1 MSISKLVTFVL
12 NIVLAALCCFA
23 VAGYVAGPVW
33 KIEATVK
40 LNQAMVDKIEELMSS
55 DTTVDSKPYVDALR
69 EMAND
74 DVKLPV
80 TLSLSSKSI
89 YGSIFAKDN
98 SPVDKLIDEA
108 VDAAF
113 NDKVVAE
120 MEKFK
125 KSATKSVTKVLIKQS
140 FDRLSDNEDFK
151 NEFGSK
157 TTEQLLREAGVDD
170 KTIDEKIE
178 TVYNALTSN
187 KTIDEASDEIVEV
200 VADVYNIV
208 KNSKIGETNPEYFEG
223 IDVYNGELKDT
234 VAKTLVY
241 ILNVAEGK
249 SDLTDSNGVT
259 DEMLNENLDKNFD
272 LSSLIDKY
280 LLQLV
285 NKDWNDANISDGTEN
300 TSEKKEKHGR
310 SAYLAAGSMNISFKN
325 AFSGNAFSADSAP
338 ESHESVPSSVE
349 SAGGESAGGES
360 AGGESTGG
368 ESTGGESTGD
378 AENTIEE
385 IKASVKQKLKE
396 NATDEV
402 KRGVVIAM
410 KAIAVVLFLYM
421 SVWVYLLV
429 KLIVNTVTGKM
440 STKLKCAVIFGWGP
454 ALFLVLIPTIVFKA
468 FTTNNFITQAIFA
481 NNIAALESLSE
492 IVTISFSSG
501 MTFAL
506 IATVLVIA
514 ISIPYMI
521 FRKK

>member
-23 VAGYVAGPVW
+23 VAGYVTGPVW

-80 TLSLSSKSI
+80 TLSLLSKSI

-140 FDRLSDNEDFK
+140 FDKLSDNEDFK
-151 NEFGSK
+151 NEFGNK
-157 TTEQLLREAGVDD
+157 TTEQLLQEAGVDD

-178 TVYNALTSN
+178 IVYNALTSN

-208 KNSKIGETNPEYFEG
+208 KNSETGKANPEYFEG
-223 IDVYNGELKDT
+223 IDVYNGELKET

-259 DEMLNENLDKNFD
+259 DEMLNENRDKNFN

-285 NKDWNDANISDGTEN
+285 NKDWNDANISDGSEN
-300 TSEKKEKHGR
+300 TSEKQEKHGR

-325 AFSGNAFSADSAP
+325 AFSGNGPTTFSADSAP

-349 SAGGESAGGES
+349 SAGGENTS
-360 AGGESTGG
+360 
-368 ESTGGESTGD
+368 GESTGD

-410 KAIAVVLFLYM
+410 KAIAVALFLYM

>member
-1 MSISKLVTFVL
+1 MNISKLVTFVL

-55 DTTVDSKPYVDALR
+55 DATIDSKPYVDALR

-80 TLSLSSKSI
+80 TLSLSTKSI

-98 SPVDKLIDEA
+98 SPAEKLIDEA

-140 FDRLSDNEDFK
+140 FDKLSDNEDFK
-151 NEFGSK
+151 KEFGNK
-157 TTEQLLREAGVDD
+157 TTEQLLQEAGVDD

-178 TVYNALTSN
+178 IVYNALTSN
-187 KTIDEASDEIVEV
+187 KTIDEASDKIVEV
-200 VADVYNIV
+200 VADVYNTV

-300 TSEKKEKHGR
+300 TSEKKEKQGR

-349 SAGGESAGGES
+349 SAGSENTSGESA
-360 AGGESTGG
+360 
-368 ESTGGESTGD
+368 GGESTGD

-410 KAIAVVLFLYM
+410 KAVAVALFLYM

-454 ALFLVLIPTIVFKA
+454 ALFLVLFPTIVFKA

-492 IVTISFSSG
+492 IVTLSFSSG
-501 MTFAL
+501 TTFAL

>member
-23 VAGYVAGPVW
+23 VAGYVTGPVW

-55 DTTVDSKPYVDALR
+55 DATVDSKPYVDALR

-151 NEFGSK
+151 NEFGNK
-157 TTEQLLREAGVDD
+157 TTEQLLQEAGVDD

-178 TVYNALTSN
+178 IVYNALTSD

-208 KNSKIGETNPEYFEG
+208 KNSKTGEANPEYFEG
-223 IDVYNGELKDT
+223 IDVYNGELKET

-259 DEMLNENLDKNFD
+259 DEMLNDNLDKNFN

-300 TSEKKEKHGR
+300 TSEKIEKHDR
-310 SAYLAAGSMNISFKN
+310 SAYLAAGSMNISFKK
-325 AFSGNAFSADSAP
+325 AFSGNGPTTFNADSAS

-349 SAGGESAGGES
+349 SAGSENAGGES
-360 AGGESTGG
+360 A
-368 ESTGGESTGD
+368 GGESTGD

>member
-1 MSISKLVTFVL
+1 MNISKLVTFVL

-23 VAGYVAGPVW
+23 VSGYVAGPVW

-55 DTTVDSKPYVDALR
+55 DATIDSKPYVDALR

-74 DVKLPV
+74 DVQLPV
-80 TLSLSSKSI
+80 TLSLSTKSI

-98 SPVDKLIDEA
+98 SPAEKLIDEA

-140 FDRLSDNEDFK
+140 FDKLSDNEDFK
-151 NEFGSK
+151 KEFGNK
-157 TTEQLLREAGVDD
+157 TTEQLLQEAGVDD

-178 TVYNALTSN
+178 IVYNALTSN
-187 KTIDEASDEIVEV
+187 KTVDEASDKIVEV
-200 VADVYNIV
+200 VADVYNTV

-249 SDLTDSNGVT
+249 SDLTDSNDVT
-259 DEMLNENLDKNFD
+259 DEMLNENRDKNFD

-349 SAGGESAGGES
+349 SAGS
-360 AGGESTGG
+360 ESTGD
-368 ESTGGESTGD
+368 ESTGD

-454 ALFLVLIPTIVFKA
+454 ALFLVLFPTIVFKA

-492 IVTISFSSG
+492 IVTLSFSSG
-501 MTFAL
+501 TTFAL

>member
-23 VAGYVAGPVW
+23 VAGYVTGPVW

-151 NEFGSK
+151 NEFGNK
-157 TTEQLLREAGVDD
+157 TTEQLLQEAGVDD

-178 TVYNALTSN
+178 IVYNALTSN

-208 KNSKIGETNPEYFEG
+208 KNSETGKANPEYFEG
-223 IDVYNGELKDT
+223 IDVYNGELKET

-300 TSEKKEKHGR
+300 TSEKQEKHGR

-349 SAGGESAGGES
+349 SAGSESA
-360 AGGESTGG
+360 
-368 ESTGGESTGD
+368 GGESTGD

-410 KAIAVVLFLYM
+410 KAIAVALFLYM

-501 MTFAL
+501 TTFAL

>member
-23 VAGYVAGPVW
+23 VAGYVTGPVW

-40 LNQAMVDKIEELMSS
+40 LNQAMVDKIEELISS
-55 DTTVDSKPYVDALR
+55 DATVDSKPYIDALR

-140 FDRLSDNEDFK
+140 FDRLSDNADFK
-151 NEFGSK
+151 NEFGNK
-157 TTEQLLREAGVDD
+157 TTEQLLQEAGVDD

-178 TVYNALTSN
+178 IVYNALTSD

-208 KNSKIGETNPEYFEG
+208 KNSKTGKENADYLEG
-223 IDVYNGELKDT
+223 IDVYSGELKET

-259 DEMLNENLDKNFD
+259 DEMLNENLDKNFN

-300 TSEKKEKHGR
+300 ASEKKENHDKT
-310 SAYLAAGSMNISFKN
+310 AYPATGSMSVSFKKVL
-325 AFSGNAFSADSAP
+325 SGNGLTALSADSAP
-338 ESHESVPSSVE
+338 ENRESVPSSVE
-349 SAGGESAGGES
+349 SAGSENTSGESAGSES
-360 AGGESTGG
+360 A
-368 ESTGGESTGD
+368 GGESTGD

-481 NNIAALESLSE
+481 NNVAALESLSE

-501 MTFAL
+501 TTFAL

>member
-55 DTTVDSKPYVDALR
+55 DATVDSKPYVDALR

-98 SPVDKLIDEA
+98 SPVDKLIDET

-151 NEFGSK
+151 NEFGNK
-157 TTEQLLREAGVDD
+157 TTEQLLQEAGVDD

-208 KNSKIGETNPEYFEG
+208 KNSETGKANPEYFEG
-223 IDVYNGELKDT
+223 IDVYNGELKET

-259 DEMLNENLDKNFD
+259 DEMLNENLDKNFN

-300 TSEKKEKHGR
+300 TSEKKEKHDR

-349 SAGGESAGGES
+349 SAGSESAGD
-360 AGGESTGG
+360 
-368 ESTGGESTGD
+368 ESTGD

-385 IKASVKQKLKE
+385 LKASVKQKLKE

-402 KRGVVIAM
+402 KRGVLIAM
-410 KAIAVVLFLYM
+410 KAIAVALFLYM

-501 MTFAL
+501 TTFAL

>member
-1 MSISKLVTFVL
+1 MNISKLVTFVL

-23 VAGYVAGPVW
+23 VSGYVAGPVW

-55 DTTVDSKPYVDALR
+55 DATIDSKPYVDALR

-74 DVKLPV
+74 DVQLPV
-80 TLSLSSKSI
+80 TLSLSTKSI

-98 SPVDKLIDEA
+98 SPAEKLIDEA

-140 FDRLSDNEDFK
+140 FDKLSDNEDFK
-151 NEFGSK
+151 KEFGGK
-157 TTEQLLREAGVDD
+157 TTEQLLQEAGVDD

-178 TVYNALTSN
+178 IVYSALTSN
-187 KTIDEASDEIVEV
+187 KTIDEASDKIVEV
-200 VADVYNIV
+200 VADVYNTV

-249 SDLTDSNGVT
+249 SDLTDSNAVT
-259 DEMLNENLDKNFD
+259 DEMLNENRDKNFD

-285 NKDWNDANISDGTEN
+285 NKDWNDANISDGSEN

-349 SAGGESAGGES
+349 SAESENTSGENAGS
-360 AGGESTGG
+360 

-410 KAIAVVLFLYM
+410 KAVAVVLFLYM

-454 ALFLVLIPTIVFKA
+454 ALFLVLFPTIVFKA

-492 IVTISFSSG
+492 IVTLSFSSG
-501 MTFAL
+501 TTFAL

>member
-1 MSISKLVTFVL
+1 MNISKLVTFVL

-55 DTTVDSKPYVDALR
+55 DATIDSKPYVDALR

-80 TLSLSSKSI
+80 TLSLSTKSI

-98 SPVDKLIDEA
+98 SPAEKLIDEA

-140 FDRLSDNEDFK
+140 FDKLSDNEDFK
-151 NEFGSK
+151 NEFGNK
-157 TTEQLLREAGVDD
+157 TTEQLLQEAGVDD

-178 TVYNALTSN
+178 IVYNALTSN
-187 KTIDEASDEIVEV
+187 KTIDEASDKIVEV
-200 VADVYNIV
+200 VADVYNTV

-259 DEMLNENLDKNFD
+259 DEMLNENRDKNFD

-349 SAGGESAGGES
+349 SAGGES
-360 AGGESTGG
+360 
-368 ESTGGESTGD
+368 TGGESTGD

-410 KAIAVVLFLYM
+410 KAVAVALFLYM

-454 ALFLVLIPTIVFKA
+454 ALFLVLFPTIVFKA

-492 IVTISFSSG
+492 IVTLSFSSG
-501 MTFAL
+501 TTFAL

>member
-23 VAGYVAGPVW
+23 VSGYVAGPVW

-55 DTTVDSKPYVDALR
+55 DATIDSKPYVDALR

-74 DVKLPV
+74 DVQLPV
-80 TLSLSSKSI
+80 TLSLSTKSI

-98 SPVDKLIDEA
+98 SPAEKLIDEA

-140 FDRLSDNEDFK
+140 FDKLSDNEDFK
-151 NEFGSK
+151 KEFGGK
-157 TTEQLLREAGVDD
+157 TTEQLLQEAGVDD

-178 TVYNALTSN
+178 IVYSALTSN
-187 KTIDEASDEIVEV
+187 KTIDEASDKIVEV
-200 VADVYNIV
+200 VADVYNTV
-208 KNSKIGETNPEYFEG
+208 KNSKIGEENADYLEG
-223 IDVYNGELKDT
+223 IDVYSGELKET

-249 SDLTDSNGVT
+249 SDLTDSNAVT
-259 DEMLNENLDKNFD
+259 DEMLNENRDKNFD

-300 TSEKKEKHGR
+300 TSEKKEKQGR

-325 AFSGNAFSADSAP
+325 AFSGNSPTTFSADSAP
-338 ESHESVPSSVE
+338 ESRESVPSSVE
-349 SAGGESAGGES
+349 SAGSENADSESA
-360 AGGESTGG
+360 
-368 ESTGGESTGD
+368 GGESTGD

-410 KAIAVVLFLYM
+410 KAIAVALFLYM

-429 KLIVNTVTGKM
+429 KLIVNTVTGKT

-454 ALFLVLIPTIVFKA
+454 ALILVLIPTIVFKA

-492 IVTISFSSG
+492 IVTLSFSSG
-501 MTFAL
+501 TTFAL

>member
-1 MSISKLVTFVL
+1 MNISKLVTFVL
-12 NIVLAALCCFA
+12 SIVLAALCCFA
-23 VAGYVAGPVW
+23 VSGYVAGPVW

-55 DTTVDSKPYVDALR
+55 NATIDSKPYVDALR

-80 TLSLSSKSI
+80 TLSLSTKSI

-98 SPVDKLIDEA
+98 SPAEKLIDEA

-140 FDRLSDNEDFK
+140 FDKLSDNEDFK
-151 NEFGSK
+151 KEFGSK
-157 TTEQLLREAGVDD
+157 TTEQLLQEAGVDD

-178 TVYNALTSN
+178 IVYSALTSN
-187 KTIDEASDEIVEV
+187 KTIDEASDKIVEV
-200 VADVYNIV
+200 VADVYNTV

-259 DEMLNENLDKNFD
+259 DEMLNENRDKNFD

-338 ESHESVPSSVE
+338 ESHESVSTSVE
-349 SAGGESAGGES
+349 SAGSENTSGENAGSESA
-360 AGGESTGG
+360 
-368 ESTGGESTGD
+368 GGESTGD

-492 IVTISFSSG
+492 IVTLSFSSG
-501 MTFAL
+501 TTFAL

>member
-151 NEFGSK
+151 NEFGNK
-157 TTEQLLREAGVDD
+157 TTEQLLQEAGVDD

-178 TVYNALTSN
+178 MVYNALTSN

-208 KNSKIGETNPEYFEG
+208 KNSETGKANPEYFEG

-325 AFSGNAFSADSAP
+325 AFSGNGPTTFSADSAP

-349 SAGGESAGGES
+349 SAGSESAGD
-360 AGGESTGG
+360 
-368 ESTGGESTGD
+368 ESTGD

-385 IKASVKQKLKE
+385 LKASVKQKLKE

-501 MTFAL
+501 TTFAL

>member
-23 VAGYVAGPVW
+23 VAGYAAGPVW

-55 DTTVDSKPYVDALR
+55 DATVDSKPYVDALR

-98 SPVDKLIDEA
+98 SPVDKL
-108 VDAAF
+108 
-113 NDKVVAE
+113 
-120 MEKFK
+120 
-125 KSATKSVTKVLIKQS
+125 VTKVLIKQS

-151 NEFGSK
+151 NEFGNK
-157 TTEQLLREAGVDD
+157 TTEQLLQGAGVDD

-178 TVYNALTSN
+178 IVYNALTSN

-208 KNSKIGETNPEYFEG
+208 KNSETGKANPEYFEG
-223 IDVYNGELKDT
+223 IDVYNGELKET

-300 TSEKKEKHGR
+300 TSEKKEKHDR

-325 AFSGNAFSADSAP
+325 AFSGNGPTTFSADSAP

-349 SAGGESAGGES
+349 SAGGENAGSES
-360 AGGESTGG
+360 A
-368 ESTGGESTGD
+368 GGESTGD

-410 KAIAVVLFLYM
+410 KAIAVALFLYM

-501 MTFAL
+501 TTFAL

>member
-23 VAGYVAGPVW
+23 VAGYVTGPVW

-151 NEFGSK
+151 NEFGNK
-157 TTEQLLREAGVDD
+157 TTEQLLQEAGVDD

-208 KNSKIGETNPEYFEG
+208 KNSETGKANPEYFEG
-223 IDVYNGELKDT
+223 IDVYNGELKET

-259 DEMLNENLDKNFD
+259 DEMLNENLDKNFN
-272 LSSLIDKY
+272 LSSLIDEY

-285 NKDWNDANISDGTEN
+285 NKDWNNANISDGSEN
-300 TSEKKEKHGR
+300 TSEKQEKHGR

-338 ESHESVPSSVE
+338 ESHESVSSSVE
-349 SAGGESAGGES
+349 SAGS
-360 AGGESTGG
+360 

-454 ALFLVLIPTIVFKA
+454 ALFLVLFPTIVFKA

-501 MTFAL
+501 TTFAL

>member
-23 VAGYVAGPVW
+23 VSGYVAGPVW

-55 DTTVDSKPYVDALR
+55 DTTIDSKPYVDALR

-74 DVKLPV
+74 DVQLPI
-80 TLSLSSKSI
+80 TLSLSTKSI

-98 SPVDKLIDEA
+98 SPAEKLIDEA

-140 FDRLSDNEDFK
+140 FDKLSDNEDFK
-151 NEFGSK
+151 KEFGNK
-157 TTEQLLREAGVDD
+157 TTEQLLQEAGVDD

-178 TVYNALTSN
+178 IVYNALTSN
-187 KTIDEASDEIVEV
+187 KTIDEASDKIVEV
-200 VADVYNIV
+200 VADVYNTV

-259 DEMLNENLDKNFD
+259 DEMLNENRDKNFD

-285 NKDWNDANISDGTEN
+285 NKDWNDANISDGSEN
-300 TSEKKEKHGR
+300 TSEKKEKQGR

-325 AFSGNAFSADSAP
+325 AFSGNSPTTFSADSAP
-338 ESHESVPSSVE
+338 ESRESIPSSVE
-349 SAGGESAGGES
+349 SAGSENTSGESA
-360 AGGESTGG
+360 
-368 ESTGGESTGD
+368 GGESTGD

-410 KAIAVVLFLYM
+410 KAVAVVLFLYM

-454 ALFLVLIPTIVFKA
+454 ALFLVLFPTIVFKA

-492 IVTISFSSG
+492 IVTLSFSSG
-501 MTFAL
+501 TTFAL

>member
-23 VAGYVAGPVW
+23 VSGYVAGPVW

-55 DTTVDSKPYVDALR
+55 DATVDSKPYVDALR

-98 SPVDKLIDEA
+98 SPVDKLIDET

-113 NDKVVAE
+113 NDKVVVE

-151 NEFGSK
+151 NEFGNK
-157 TTEQLLREAGVDD
+157 TTEQLLQEAGVDD

-178 TVYNALTSN
+178 IVYNALTSDQ
-187 KTIDEASDEIVEV
+187 TIDEASDEIVEV

-208 KNSKIGETNPEYFEG
+208 KNSETGKANPEYFEG
-223 IDVYNGELKDT
+223 IDVYNGELKET

-285 NKDWNDANISDGTEN
+285 NKDWNDANISDGSEN

-325 AFSGNAFSADSAP
+325 AFSGNGPTTFSADSAP
-338 ESHESVPSSVE
+338 ESHESVSTSDE
-349 SAGGESAGGES
+349 NTSGESAGNES
-360 AGGESTGG
+360 AGGESTGD
-368 ESTGGESTGD
+368 T
-378 AENTIEE
+378 ENTIEE

-410 KAIAVVLFLYM
+410 KSLAVVLFLYM
-421 SVWVYLLV
+421 SVWIYLLV

-501 MTFAL
+501 TTFAL

>member
-23 VAGYVAGPVW
+23 VAGYAAGPVW

-55 DTTVDSKPYVDALR
+55 DATVDSKPYVDALR

-151 NEFGSK
+151 NEFGNK
-157 TTEQLLREAGVDD
+157 TTEQLLQEAGVDD
-170 KTIDEKIE
+170 KTIDEKIK

-208 KNSKIGETNPEYFEG
+208 KNSETGKANPEYFEG
-223 IDVYNGELKDT
+223 IDVYNGELKET

-285 NKDWNDANISDGTEN
+285 NKDWNDANISDSTEN
-300 TSEKKEKHGR
+300 TSEKKEKQGR

-325 AFSGNAFSADSAP
+325 AFSGNGPTTFSADSAP

-349 SAGGESAGGES
+349 SAGSENAGSESA
-360 AGGESTGG
+360 
-368 ESTGGESTGD
+368 GGESTGD

-481 NNIAALESLSE
+481 NNVAALESLSE

>member
-23 VAGYVAGPVW
+23 VAGYVTGPVW

-55 DTTVDSKPYVDALR
+55 DATVDSKPYVDALR

-200 VADVYNIV
+200 VADVYDIV
-208 KNSKIGETNPEYFEG
+208 KNSKTGEENADYLEG
-223 IDVYNGELKDT
+223 IDVYSGELKET

-259 DEMLNENLDKNFD
+259 DEMLNENRDKNFN

-300 TSEKKEKHGR
+300 TSEKKEKQGR

-338 ESHESVPSSVE
+338 ESRESVPSSVE
-349 SAGGESAGGES
+349 SAGSESA
-360 AGGESTGG
+360 
-368 ESTGGESTGD
+368 GGESTGD

-410 KAIAVVLFLYM
+410 KAIAVALFLYM

-514 ISIPYMI
+514 ISIPYII

>member
-1 MSISKLVTFVL
+1 MNISKLVTFVL

-23 VAGYVAGPVW
+23 IVGYAAGPVW

-40 LNQAMVDKIEELMSS
+40 LNQAMVDKIEKLMSS
-55 DTTVDSKPYVDALR
+55 DATIDSKPYVDALR

-98 SPVDKLIDEA
+98 SPAEKLIDDA

-151 NEFGSK
+151 NEFGNK
-157 TTEQLLREAGVDD
+157 TTEQLLQEAGVDD

-178 TVYNALTSN
+178 TVYSALTSN
-187 KTIDEASDEIVEV
+187 KTIDEASDKIVEV
-200 VADVYNIV
+200 VADVFNTV
-208 KNSKIGETNPEYFEG
+208 KNSKLGETNPEYFEG

-249 SDLTDSNGVT
+249 SDLTDSSGVT

-285 NKDWNDANISDGTEN
+285 NKDWNDANISDSTEN

-310 SAYLAAGSMNISFKN
+310 SAHLAAGSMNISFKN
-325 AFSGNAFSADSAP
+325 AFSGNSPTTFSADSAP

-349 SAGGESAGGES
+349 SAGSENTSGESAGS
-360 AGGESTGG
+360 
-368 ESTGGESTGD
+368 ESTGD

-501 MTFAL
+501 TTFAL

>member
-1 MSISKLVTFVL
+1 MNISKLVTFVL

-23 VAGYVAGPVW
+23 VSGYVAGPVW

-55 DTTVDSKPYVDALR
+55 DATIDSKPYVDALR

-74 DVKLPV
+74 DVQLPV
-80 TLSLSSKSI
+80 TLSLSTKSI

-98 SPVDKLIDEA
+98 SPAEKLIDEA

-140 FDRLSDNEDFK
+140 FDKLSDNEDFK
-151 NEFGSK
+151 KEFGNK
-157 TTEQLLREAGVDD
+157 TTEQLLQEAGVDD

-178 TVYNALTSN
+178 IVYNALTSN
-187 KTIDEASDEIVEV
+187 KTIDEASDKIVEV
-200 VADVYNIV
+200 VADVYNTV

-300 TSEKKEKHGR
+300 TSEKKEKQGR

-338 ESHESVPSSVE
+338 ESHESVSTSDE
-349 SAGGESAGGES
+349 NTSGESAGS
-360 AGGESTGG
+360 ESTGD
-368 ESTGGESTGD
+368 ESTGD

-492 IVTISFSSG
+492 IVTLSFSSG
-501 MTFAL
+501 TTFAL

>member
-23 VAGYVAGPVW
+23 VSGYVAGPVW
-33 KIEATVK
+33 EIEATVK

-55 DTTVDSKPYVDALR
+55 DTTIDSKPYVDALR

-80 TLSLSSKSI
+80 TLSLSTKSI

-98 SPVDKLIDEA
+98 SPAEKLIDEA

-140 FDRLSDNEDFK
+140 FDKLSDNEDFK
-151 NEFGSK
+151 NEFGNK
-157 TTEQLLREAGVDD
+157 TTEQLLQEAGVDD

-200 VADVYNIV
+200 VADVYDIV
-208 KNSKIGETNPEYFEG
+208 KNSETGKANPEYFEG
-223 IDVYNGELKDT
+223 IDVYNGELKET

-285 NKDWNDANISDGTEN
+285 NKDWNDANISDGSEN
-300 TSEKKEKHGR
+300 TSEKKEKQGR

-325 AFSGNAFSADSAP
+325 AFSGNSPTTFSADSAP
-338 ESHESVPSSVE
+338 ESRESIPSSVE
-349 SAGGESAGGES
+349 SAGSENTSGESA
-360 AGGESTGG
+360 
-368 ESTGGESTGD
+368 GGESTGD

-410 KAIAVVLFLYM
+410 KAVAVVLFLYM

-454 ALFLVLIPTIVFKA
+454 ALFLVLFPTIVFKA

-501 MTFAL
+501 TTFAL

>member
-1 MSISKLVTFVL
+1 MNISKLVTFVL

-23 VAGYVAGPVW
+23 IVGYAAGPVW

-55 DTTVDSKPYVDALR
+55 DATIDSKPYVDALR

-98 SPVDKLIDEA
+98 SPAEKLIDDA
-108 VDAAF
+108 IDAAF

-151 NEFGSK
+151 NEFGDK
-157 TTEQLLREAGVDD
+157 TTEQLLQEAGVDD

-178 TVYNALTSN
+178 TVYSALTSN
-187 KTIDEASDEIVEV
+187 KTIDEASDKIVEV
-200 VADVYNIV
+200 VADVFNTV
-208 KNSKIGETNPEYFEG
+208 KNSKLGETNPEYFEG

-285 NKDWNDANISDGTEN
+285 NKDWNDANISDSTEN

-310 SAYLAAGSMNISFKN
+310 SAHLAAGSMNISFKN
-325 AFSGNAFSADSAP
+325 AFSGNSPTTFSADSAP

-349 SAGGESAGGES
+349 SAGSENTSGESA
-360 AGGESTGG
+360 
-368 ESTGGESTGD
+368 GGESTGD

-501 MTFAL
+501 TTFAL

>member
-23 VAGYVAGPVW
+23 VAGYVTGPVW

-55 DTTVDSKPYVDALR
+55 DATVDSKPYVDALR

-151 NEFGSK
+151 NEFGNK
-157 TTEQLLREAGVDD
+157 TTEQLLQEAGVDD

-178 TVYNALTSN
+178 IVYNALTSN

-208 KNSKIGETNPEYFEG
+208 KNSETGKANPEYFEG
-223 IDVYNGELKDT
+223 IDVYNGELKET

-259 DEMLNENLDKNFD
+259 DEMLNENLDKNFN

-310 SAYLAAGSMNISFKN
+310 SAYLATGSMNISFKN

-349 SAGGESAGGES
+349 SAGSENTS
-360 AGGESTGG
+360 GESTGG
-368 ESTGGESTGD
+368 ESKGD

-410 KAIAVVLFLYM
+410 KAVAVALFLYM

-454 ALFLVLIPTIVFKA
+454 ALFLVLFPTIVFKA

-492 IVTISFSSG
+492 IVTLSFSSG
-501 MTFAL
+501 TTFAL

>member
-23 VAGYVAGPVW
+23 VAGYVTGPVW

-40 LNQAMVDKIEELMSS
+40 LNQAMVDKIEELISS

-151 NEFGSK
+151 NEFGNK
-157 TTEQLLREAGVDD
+157 TTEQLLQEAGVDD

-178 TVYNALTSN
+178 IVYNALTSN

-208 KNSKIGETNPEYFEG
+208 KNSETGKANPEYFEG
-223 IDVYNGELKDT
+223 IDVYNGELKET

-259 DEMLNENLDKNFD
+259 DEMLNENLDKNFN

-349 SAGGESAGGES
+349 SAGSESA
-360 AGGESTGG
+360 
-368 ESTGGESTGD
+368 GGESTGD

>member
-1 MSISKLVTFVL
+1 MNISKLITFVL

-23 VAGYVAGPVW
+23 VSGYVAGPVW

-55 DTTVDSKPYVDALR
+55 DATIDSKPYVDALR

-80 TLSLSSKSI
+80 TLSLSTKSI

-98 SPVDKLIDEA
+98 SPAEKLIDEA

-140 FDRLSDNEDFK
+140 FDKLSDNEDFK
-151 NEFGSK
+151 KEFGNK
-157 TTEQLLREAGVDD
+157 TTEQLLQEAGVDD

-178 TVYNALTSN
+178 IVYSALTSN
-187 KTIDEASDEIVEV
+187 KTIDEASDKIVEV
-200 VADVYNIV
+200 VADVYNTV

-249 SDLTDSNGVT
+249 SDLTDSNDVT
-259 DEMLNENLDKNFD
+259 DEMLNENRDKNFD

-285 NKDWNDANISDGTEN
+285 NKDWNDADISDGTEN

-325 AFSGNAFSADSAP
+325 AFSGNAFSADSSP

-349 SAGGESAGGES
+349 SAGNENTSGESA
-360 AGGESTGG
+360 
-368 ESTGGESTGD
+368 GGESTGD

-410 KAIAVVLFLYM
+410 KAIAVALFLYM

-454 ALFLVLIPTIVFKA
+454 ALFLVLFPTIVFKA

-492 IVTISFSSG
+492 IVTLSFSSG
-501 MTFAL
+501 TTFAL

>member
-1 MSISKLVTFVL
+1 MNISKLVTFVL
-12 NIVLAALCCFA
+12 NIALAALCCFA
-23 VAGYVAGPVW
+23 VSGYVAGPVW

-55 DTTVDSKPYVDALR
+55 DATIDSKPYVDALR

-80 TLSLSSKSI
+80 TLSLSTKSI

-98 SPVDKLIDEA
+98 SPAEKLIDEA

-140 FDRLSDNEDFK
+140 FDKLSDNEDFK
-151 NEFGSK
+151 KEFGNK
-157 TTEQLLREAGVDD
+157 TTEQLLQEAGVDD

-178 TVYNALTSN
+178 IVYNALTSN
-187 KTIDEASDEIVEV
+187 KTIDEASDKIVEV
-200 VADVYNIV
+200 VADVYNTV

-300 TSEKKEKHGR
+300 TSEKKEKQGR

-349 SAGGESAGGES
+349 SAGSENTSGESA
-360 AGGESTGG
+360 
-368 ESTGGESTGD
+368 GGESTGD

-410 KAIAVVLFLYM
+410 KAVAVALFLYM

-454 ALFLVLIPTIVFKA
+454 ALFLVLFPTIVFKA

-492 IVTISFSSG
+492 IVTLSFSSG
-501 MTFAL
+501 TTFAL

>member
-1 MSISKLVTFVL
+1 MNISKLVTLVL

-23 VAGYVAGPVW
+23 VSGYVAGPVW

-55 DTTVDSKPYVDALR
+55 DATIDSKPYVDALR

-74 DVKLPV
+74 DVQLPV
-80 TLSLSSKSI
+80 TLSLSTKSI

-98 SPVDKLIDEA
+98 SPAEKLIDEA

-140 FDRLSDNEDFK
+140 FDKLSDNEDFK
-151 NEFGSK
+151 KEFGGK
-157 TTEQLLREAGVDD
+157 TTEQLLQEAGVDD

-187 KTIDEASDEIVEV
+187 KTIDEASDKIVEV
-200 VADVYNIV
+200 VADVYNTV
-208 KNSKIGETNPEYFEG
+208 KNSKIGEENADYLEG
-223 IDVYNGELKDT
+223 IDVYSGELKET

-259 DEMLNENLDKNFD
+259 DEMLNENRDKNFD

-325 AFSGNAFSADSAP
+325 AFSGNGPTTFSADSAS

-349 SAGGESAGGES
+349 SAGSESA
-360 AGGESTGG
+360 
-368 ESTGGESTGD
+368 GGESTGD

-501 MTFAL
+501 TTFAL

>member
-23 VAGYVAGPVW
+23 VAGYAAGPVW

-98 SPVDKLIDEA
+98 SPAEKLIDEA

-151 NEFGSK
+151 NEFGNK
-157 TTEQLLREAGVDD
+157 TTEQLLQEAGVDD

-178 TVYNALTSN
+178 IVYNALTSN

-208 KNSKIGETNPEYFEG
+208 KNSETGKANPEYFEG
-223 IDVYNGELKDT
+223 IDVYNGELKET

-249 SDLTDSNGVT
+249 SDLTDSNDVT
-259 DEMLNENLDKNFD
+259 DEMLNENRDKNFD

-285 NKDWNDANISDGTEN
+285 NKDWNDANISDGAEN
-300 TSEKKEKHGR
+300 TSEKQEKHGR

-349 SAGGESAGGES
+349 SAGSENTS
-360 AGGESTGG
+360 
-368 ESTGGESTGD
+368 GESTGD

>member
-1 MSISKLVTFVL
+1 MNISKLVTFVL

-23 VAGYVAGPVW
+23 IVGYAAGPVW
-33 KIEATVK
+33 TIEATVK

-55 DTTVDSKPYVDALR
+55 DATIDSKPYVGALR

-98 SPVDKLIDEA
+98 SPAEKLIDEA

-151 NEFGSK
+151 NEFGDK
-157 TTEQLLREAGVDD
+157 TTEQLLQEAGVDD

-178 TVYNALTSN
+178 TVYSALTSN
-187 KTIDEASDEIVEV
+187 KTIDEASDKIVEV
-200 VADVYNIV
+200 VADVFNTV
-208 KNSKIGETNPEYFEG
+208 KNSKLGETNPEYFEG

-310 SAYLAAGSMNISFKN
+310 SAHLAAGSMNISFKN
-325 AFSGNAFSADSAP
+325 AFSGNSPTTFSADSAP

-349 SAGGESAGGES
+349 SAGSENTSGESA
-360 AGGESTGG
+360 
-368 ESTGGESTGD
+368 GGESTGD

-501 MTFAL
+501 TTFAL

>member
-1 MSISKLVTFVL
+1 MNISKLVTLVL

-23 VAGYVAGPVW
+23 VSGYVAGPVW

-55 DTTVDSKPYVDALR
+55 DATIDSKPYVDALR

-74 DVKLPV
+74 DVQLPV
-80 TLSLSSKSI
+80 TLSLSTKSI

-98 SPVDKLIDEA
+98 SPAEKLIDEA

-151 NEFGSK
+151 KEFGGK
-157 TTEQLLREAGVDD
+157 TTEQLLQEAGVDD

-178 TVYNALTSN
+178 IVYSALTSN
-187 KTIDEASDEIVEV
+187 KTIDEASDKIVEV
-200 VADVYNIV
+200 VADVYNTV

-259 DEMLNENLDKNFD
+259 DEMLNENRDKNFD

-349 SAGGESAGGES
+349 SAGSENTSGESAGSES
-360 AGGESTGG
+360 A
-368 ESTGGESTGD
+368 GGESTGD

-492 IVTISFSSG
+492 IVTLSFSSG
-501 MTFAL
+501 TTFAL

>member
-23 VAGYVAGPVW
+23 VAGYAAGPVW

-55 DTTVDSKPYVDALR
+55 DATVDSKPYVDALR

-140 FDRLSDNEDFK
+140 FDRLSDNADFK
-151 NEFGSK
+151 NEFGNK
-157 TTEQLLREAGVDD
+157 TTEQLLQEAGVDD

-208 KNSKIGETNPEYFEG
+208 KNSETGKANPEYFEG
-223 IDVYNGELKDT
+223 IDVYNGELKET

-259 DEMLNENLDKNFD
+259 DEMLNENRNKNFD

-300 TSEKKEKHGR
+300 TSEKKEKQGR

-349 SAGGESAGGES
+349 SAGSESA
-360 AGGESTGG
+360 
-368 ESTGGESTGD
+368 GGESTGD

-410 KAIAVVLFLYM
+410 KAIAVALFLYM

>member
-23 VAGYVAGPVW
+23 VSGYVAGPVW

-55 DTTVDSKPYVDALR
+55 DATIDSKPYVDALR

-74 DVKLPV
+74 DVQLPV
-80 TLSLSSKSI
+80 TLSLSTKSI

-98 SPVDKLIDEA
+98 SPAEKLIDEA

-140 FDRLSDNEDFK
+140 FDKLSDNEDFK
-151 NEFGSK
+151 KEFGGK
-157 TTEQLLREAGVDD
+157 TTEQLLQEAGVDD

-178 TVYNALTSN
+178 VVYNALTSN
-187 KTIDEASDEIVEV
+187 KTIDEASDKIVEV
-200 VADVYNIV
+200 VADVYNTV

-272 LSSLIDKY
+272 LSWLIDKY

-349 SAGGESAGGES
+349 SAGS
-360 AGGESTGG
+360 ESTSGENAG
-368 ESTGGESTGD
+368 SESTGGESTGD

-454 ALFLVLIPTIVFKA
+454 ALFLVLFPTIVFKA

-492 IVTISFSSG
+492 IVTLSFSSG
-501 MTFAL
+501 TTFAL

>member
-1 MSISKLVTFVL
+1 MNISKLVTFVL

-23 VAGYVAGPVW
+23 VSGYVAGPVW

-55 DTTVDSKPYVDALR
+55 DATIDSKPYVDALR

-98 SPVDKLIDEA
+98 SPAEKLIDEA

-140 FDRLSDNEDFK
+140 FDKLSDNEDFK
-151 NEFGSK
+151 NEFGGK
-157 TTEQLLREAGVDD
+157 TTEQLLQEAGVDD

-178 TVYNALTSN
+178 IVYNALTSN
-187 KTIDEASDEIVEV
+187 KTIDEASDKIVEV
-200 VADVYNIV
+200 VADVYNTV

-223 IDVYNGELKDT
+223 IDVYNGELKET

-241 ILNVAEGK
+241 ILNVADGK

-259 DEMLNENLDKNFD
+259 DEMLNENRDKNFD

-300 TSEKKEKHGR
+300 TSEKKEKQGR

-325 AFSGNAFSADSAP
+325 AFSGNSPTTFSADSAP

-349 SAGGESAGGES
+349 SSGSESA
-360 AGGESTGG
+360 
-368 ESTGGESTGD
+368 GGESTGD

-454 ALFLVLIPTIVFKA
+454 ALILVLIPTIVFKA

-492 IVTISFSSG
+492 IVTLSFSSG
-501 MTFAL
+501 TTFAL

>member
-1 MSISKLVTFVL
+1 MNISKLVTFVL

-55 DTTVDSKPYVDALR
+55 DATIDSKPYVDALR

-74 DVKLPV
+74 DVQLPV
-80 TLSLSSKSI
+80 TLSLSTKSI

-98 SPVDKLIDEA
+98 SPAEKLIDEA

-140 FDRLSDNEDFK
+140 FDKLSDNEDFK
-151 NEFGSK
+151 KEFGNK
-157 TTEQLLREAGVDD
+157 TTEQLLQEAGVDD

-178 TVYNALTSN
+178 MVYNALTSN
-187 KTIDEASDEIVEV
+187 KTIDEASDKIVEV
-200 VADVYNIV
+200 VADVYNTV

-272 LSSLIDKY
+272 LTSLIDKY

-349 SAGGESAGGES
+349 SAGSESA
-360 AGGESTGG
+360 
-368 ESTGGESTGD
+368 GGESTGD

-492 IVTISFSSG
+492 IVTLSFSSG
-501 MTFAL
+501 TTFAL

>member
-1 MSISKLVTFVL
+1 MNISKLITFVL

-55 DTTVDSKPYVDALR
+55 DATIDSKPYVDALR

-80 TLSLSSKSI
+80 TLSLSTKSI

-98 SPVDKLIDEA
+98 SPAEKLIDEA

-140 FDRLSDNEDFK
+140 FDKLSDNEDFK
-151 NEFGSK
+151 KEFGNK
-157 TTEQLLREAGVDD
+157 TTEQLLQEAGVDD

-178 TVYNALTSN
+178 IVYNALTSN
-187 KTIDEASDEIVEV
+187 KTIDEASDKIVEV
-200 VADVYNIV
+200 VADVYNTV

-349 SAGGESAGGES
+349 SAGGES
-360 AGGESTGG
+360 
-368 ESTGGESTGD
+368 TGGESTGD

-454 ALFLVLIPTIVFKA
+454 ALFLVLFPTIVFKA

-492 IVTISFSSG
+492 IVTLSFSSG
-501 MTFAL
+501 TTFAL

>member
-1 MSISKLVTFVL
+1 MNISKLVTLVL

-23 VAGYVAGPVW
+23 VSGYVAGPVW

-55 DTTVDSKPYVDALR
+55 DATIDSKPYVDALR

-80 TLSLSSKSI
+80 TLSLSTKSI

-98 SPVDKLIDEA
+98 SPAEKLIDEA

-151 NEFGSK
+151 KEFGNK
-157 TTEQLLREAGVDD
+157 TTEQLLQEAGVDD

-187 KTIDEASDEIVEV
+187 KTIDEASDKIVEV
-200 VADVYNIV
+200 VADVYNTV
-208 KNSKIGETNPEYFEG
+208 KNSKIGEENADYLEG
-223 IDVYNGELKDT
+223 IDVYSGELKET

-249 SDLTDSNGVT
+249 SDLTDSDGVT
-259 DEMLNENLDKNFD
+259 DEMLNENRDKNFD

-325 AFSGNAFSADSAP
+325 AFSGNAFSADFAP

-349 SAGGESAGGES
+349 SAGGENTS
-360 AGGESTGG
+360 GESTGD
-368 ESTGGESTGD
+368 ESTGD

-396 NATDEV
+396 NATNEV

-492 IVTISFSSG
+492 IVTLSFSSG
-501 MTFAL
+501 TTFAL

>member
-23 VAGYVAGPVW
+23 VAGYAAGPVW

-55 DTTVDSKPYVDALR
+55 DTTIDSKPYVDALR

-151 NEFGSK
+151 NEFGNK
-157 TTEQLLREAGVDD
+157 TTEQLLQEAGVDD

-208 KNSKIGETNPEYFEG
+208 KTAKQAKQIPSISKE
-223 IDVYNGELKDT
+223 
-234 VAKTLVY
+234 
-241 ILNVAEGK
+241 
-249 SDLTDSNGVT
+249 
-259 DEMLNENLDKNFD
+259 
-272 LSSLIDKY
+272 
-280 LLQLV
+280 
-285 NKDWNDANISDGTEN
+285 
-300 TSEKKEKHGR
+300 
-310 SAYLAAGSMNISFKN
+310 
-325 AFSGNAFSADSAP
+325 
-338 ESHESVPSSVE
+338 
-349 SAGGESAGGES
+349 
-360 AGGESTGG
+360 
-368 ESTGGESTGD
+368 
-378 AENTIEE
+378 
-385 IKASVKQKLKE
+385 
-396 NATDEV
+396 
-402 KRGVVIAM
+402 
-410 KAIAVVLFLYM
+410 
-421 SVWVYLLV
+421 
-429 KLIVNTVTGKM
+429 
-440 STKLKCAVIFGWGP
+440 
-454 ALFLVLIPTIVFKA
+454 
-468 FTTNNFITQAIFA
+468 
-481 NNIAALESLSE
+481 
-492 IVTISFSSG
+492 
-501 MTFAL
+501 
-506 IATVLVIA
+506 
-514 ISIPYMI
+514 
-521 FRKK
+521 

>member
-23 VAGYVAGPVW
+23 VAGYAAGPVW

-151 NEFGSK
+151 NEFGNK
-157 TTEQLLREAGVDD
+157 TTEQLLQEAGVDD

-208 KNSKIGETNPEYFEG
+208 KNSETGKANPEYFEG

-249 SDLTDSNGVT
+249 SDLTDSNDVT

-300 TSEKKEKHGR
+300 TSEKKEKHDR

-349 SAGGESAGGES
+349 SAGSESAGSES
-360 AGGESTGG
+360 AGD
-368 ESTGGESTGD
+368 ESTGD

-385 IKASVKQKLKE
+385 LKASVKQKLKE

-501 MTFAL
+501 TTFAL

>member
-23 VAGYVAGPVW
+23 VAGYVTGPVW

-89 YGSIFAKDN
+89 YGSIFAKDD
-98 SPVDKLIDEA
+98 SPVDKLIDET

-140 FDRLSDNEDFK
+140 FDKLSDNEDFK
-151 NEFGSK
+151 NEFGNK
-157 TTEQLLREAGVDD
+157 TTEQLLQEAGVDD

-178 TVYNALTSN
+178 IVYNALTSN

-208 KNSKIGETNPEYFEG
+208 KNSETGKANPEYFEG
-223 IDVYNGELKDT
+223 IDVYNGELKET

-259 DEMLNENLDKNFD
+259 DEMLNENLDKNFN

-285 NKDWNDANISDGTEN
+285 NKDWNDANISDGSEN
-300 TSEKKEKHGR
+300 TSEKQEKHGR

-349 SAGGESAGGES
+349 SAGSESAGS
-360 AGGESTGG
+360 

-410 KAIAVVLFLYM
+410 KAIAVALFLYM

-501 MTFAL
+501 TTFAL

>member
-1 MSISKLVTFVL
+1 MNISKLVTFVL

-89 YGSIFAKDN
+89 YGSIFAKDD
-98 SPVDKLIDEA
+98 SPVDKLIDET

-140 FDRLSDNEDFK
+140 FDKLSDNEDFK
-151 NEFGSK
+151 NEFGNK
-157 TTEQLLREAGVDD
+157 TTEQLLQEAGVDD

-178 TVYNALTSN
+178 IVYNALTSN

-208 KNSKIGETNPEYFEG
+208 KNSETGKANPEYFEG
-223 IDVYNGELKDT
+223 IDVYNGELKET

-259 DEMLNENLDKNFD
+259 DEMLNENLDKNFN

-349 SAGGESAGGES
+349 SAGSESAGS
-360 AGGESTGG
+360 

-410 KAIAVVLFLYM
+410 KAIAVALFLYM

-501 MTFAL
+501 TTFAL